1 MKKQLKTKV
10 LGLLLIVALVASM
23 CVGLAACNNDDGT
36 QYSDVLIVGSTMK
49 IETLNRLDAD
59 GGAPGY
65 YYDVLAASLT
75 QLTPVHSGNGQYYPH
90 LCNYTTSSDGLT
102 WTFDVKSGYT
112 WHDGEAVTNE
122 DVLYTFQ
129 QSLSSDKYQSLAIQD
144 GKVSITLVAANPRFL
159 GDITN
164 IRIYPKHIME
174 TATKETITDA
184 QSVIGCGPFKF
195 AERNIQNNTITFTK
209 YTAYPNAANIA
220 FNTVIV
226 KFYGSDDVM
235 HLALRNGEIDME
247 YNYSSGLTADAQ
259 AGFAGNDNITL
270 QSYASKRMPK
280 TLFFNNAV
288 MTNANVKKA
297 IQKAINYD
305 AIRASFGSPNSTA
318 PKEGFISSAIYGYT
332 STADLTRDLNGA
344 RELLTQEGYSST
356 NKFQF
361 ELLVNSGNDD
371 SQYASLLKTA
381 LEETGMIEVTINAK
395 ASADRQSYYKA
406 GSHTAALSAITAAG
420 LEMCAGL
427 ATKYFLPLNSE
438 VLNENP
444 VCYGNYSLRDSDG
457 SLTEFG
463 TIYTALA
470 NAVNNEQYLAAATDL
485 QEFIVANTPAISL
498 LNDTMTQAYS
508 NKLTGFAVDDNYG
521 LFNINS
527 FSTLRKS
534 AK

>member
-1 MKKQLKTKV
+1 MKTQLKTKV
-10 LGLLLIVALVASM
+10 LGLMLVIALVASM
-23 CVGLAACNNDDGT
+23 SIGLTACNNDNDA
-36 QYSDVLIVGSTMK
+36 QHSDVLIVGSTMEIK
-49 IETLNRLDAD
+49 TLNRLDAD

-65 YYDVLAASLT
+65 SYDVLAASLT
-75 QLTPVHSGNGQYYPH
+75 QLTPVYSGNGQYYPQ
-90 LCNYTTSSDGLT
+90 LCNFTTSSDGLT
-102 WTFDVKSGYT
+102 WAFGVKSGYT
-112 WHDGEAVTNE
+112 WHDGTAVTNE

-144 GKVSITLVAANPRFL
+144 GKVSITLAAANPRFL
-159 GDITN
+159 GDIAS

-174 TATKETITDA
+174 TVTAETITDA
-184 QSVIGCGPFKF
+184 QSVVGCGPFKF

-209 YTAYPNAANIA
+209 YTAYPDAAKIS

-235 HLALRNGEIDME
+235 HLALKNGEIDME
-247 YNYSSGLTADAQ
+247 YTYSSGLTADAQ
-259 AGFAGNDNITL
+259 ASFANNNNITL

-288 MTNANVKKA
+288 VTNANVKKA

-305 AIRASFGSPNSTA
+305 AIRISFGSPNSTA
-318 PKEGFISSAIYGYT
+318 PKEGFISPAIYGYT
-332 STADLTRDLNGA
+332 PTADLTRDLNGA
-344 RELLTQEGYSST
+344 RELLAKEGYSST
-356 NKFQF
+356 NRFQF

-381 LEETGMIEVTINAK
+381 LEETGMIDVTINSK

-420 LEMCAGL
+420 FEMCAGL

-457 SLTEFG
+457 NLTEFG

-470 NAVNNEQYLAAATDL
+470 TAVNNEEYLAGARTL

-508 NKLTGFAVDDNYG
+508 NKLTGFTVDDNYG
-521 LFNINS
+521 LFNING
-527 FSTLRKS
+527 FSTLRKA